1 MSRTQRETAAGYK
14 TAIVSAVDEGSHRVR
29 VELPDLDGL
38 ETGWLIVLA
47 TKTLDDK
54 EYWLPD
60 VGEQVAVLLDNQG
73 EDGCVL
79 GAVYSDVDTVPV
91 ASKHKWHRRFKD
103 GSTFEYDRELHRY
116 QVVIGASQVKIDR
129 DEVRLESNGS
139 TYLMNGDQIRLESN
153 GSTIVMDGAGVRV
166 NGKRVDLN

>member
-1 MSRTQRETAAGYK
+1 MSRTQREAAAGYK
-14 TAIVSAVDEGSHRVR
+14 TAIVSAVNEQTHRVR

-38 ETGWLIVLA
+38 ETGWLMVLA
-47 TKTLDDK
+47 AKTLEDK

-60 VGEQVAVLLDNQG
+60 IGEQVAVLLDSHG

-91 ASKHKWHRRFKD
+91 ASKNKWHRRFKD

-116 QVVIGASQVKIDR
+116 QVVIGASQIHMSR
-129 DEVRLESNGS
+129 DE
-139 TYLMNGDQIRLESN
+139 IRLESN
-153 GSTIVMDGAGVRV
+153 GSSLVLNASGAKLD
-166 NGKRVDLN
+166 GKRVDLNK